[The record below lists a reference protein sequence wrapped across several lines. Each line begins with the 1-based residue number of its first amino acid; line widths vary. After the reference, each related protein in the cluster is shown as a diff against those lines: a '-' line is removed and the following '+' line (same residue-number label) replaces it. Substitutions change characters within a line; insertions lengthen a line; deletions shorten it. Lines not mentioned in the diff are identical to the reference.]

1 MFSYAVFGIYGIKSF
16 LCQTFSHSIFGI
28 NGHFLITY
36 LESMELKVCSA
47 YQTFSLCWHFE
58 GSVLMFGQYIPVQ
71 YQIAQYLISK
81 MASAMM
87 RIMRMMK

>member
-1 MFSYAVFGIYGIKSF
+1 MKS
-16 LCQTFSHSIFGI
+16 LRCQTFSYSIFGM
-28 NGHFLITY
+28 NGHFLIIY

-87 RIMRMMK
+87 RIEDYEDDDIIYNANYVY